1 MNASPALSTPSLEL
15 RTHRARQLMECFAE
29 RTGVCEG
36 GSLAPEA
43 KRARRYLWTDAF
55 AVCNFLSLA
64 EATGDERYAE
74 LAGQLVTAVHGTLGR
89 HRPDDW
95 RAGWLSGLSDR
106 GASTHP
112 TWGGL
117 RIGKPLPER
126 KWDDALDEQLEW
138 ERDGQY
144 FHYLTKWMHA
154 LDQLARHTRQPR
166 YNLWAR
172 ELAAVAF
179 AAFSVQPSRTAPRR
193 LVWKMSIDLSRPLID
208 SMGQHDALEG
218 LVTCVQLQST
228 ASALHVSVEGPSLT
242 EERNGFETMAAGA
255 GWATT
260 DPLGLGELLTDAYR
274 IAQLQLEGA
283 RFDGDLMS
291 TLLSAALE
299 GLAHFADQN
308 GLARP
313 AGSRLAFR
321 ELGLSVGL
329 HALERLGRL
338 NPQRGR
344 GPHAR
349 ASREEA
355 RLLEA
360 LSPAIPLGPQIDAYW
375 LKPEHR
381 EASAWAE
388 HLELNEV
395 ALATS
400 LCPVGFLEL
409 PPVT

>member
-1 MNASPALSTPSLEL
+1 MNASPALSTPGLEL
-15 RTHRARQLMECFAE
+15 RTQRALQLMDGFAE
-29 RTGVCEG
+29 RTGVCATQP
-36 GSLAPEA
+36 S
-43 KRARRYLWTDAF
+43 RRYLWTDAF

-64 EATGDERYAE
+64 EVTGDERYAE
-74 LAGQLVTAVHGTLGR
+74 LAGRLVAAVHGTLGR
-89 HRPDDW
+89 HRADDW

-117 RIGKPLPER
+117 RIGKALPER
-126 KWDDALDEQLEW
+126 KWDDGRDDQLEW

-154 LDQLARHTRQPR
+154 LDQLARRTRQPR

-179 AAFSVQPSRTAPRR
+179 AAFSVQPSRGAPRR
-193 LVWKMSIDLSRPLID
+193 LVWKMSIDLSRPLVD

-218 LVTCVQLQST
+218 LVTCVQLQNT
-228 ASALHVSVEGPSLT
+228 ASALHVSVEGPSLA
-242 EERNGFETMAAGA
+242 EERNGFEAMASG
-255 GWATT
+255 GTWATT

-274 IAQLQLEGA
+274 IAQLQAEGA
-283 RFDGDLMS
+283 RFEGELMT

-299 GLAHFADQN
+299 GLAQFARQN
-308 GLARP
+308 GLGRP

-329 HALERLGRL
+329 HALERLCRSS
-338 NPQRGR
+338 QKRGR

-349 ASREEA
+349 PSREEA

-360 LSPAIPLGPQIDAYW
+360 LGPAASLASEIDAFW

-381 EASAWAE
+381 EASGWAE
-388 HLELNEV
+388 HLDLNEV

-400 LCPVGFLEL
+400 LCPEGFLEI

>member
-1 MNASPALSTPSLEL
+1 MNATPALSTPTLEL
-15 RTHRARQLMECFAE
+15 RTQRSLQLMERFAE
-29 RTGVCEG
+29 RTEVCAG
-36 GSLAPEA
+36 QPS
-43 KRARRYLWTDAF
+43 RRYLWTDAL

-64 EATGDERYAE
+64 EVTGEVRYAE
-74 LAGQLVTAVHGTLGR
+74 LATRLVGAVHATLGQ
-89 HRPDDW
+89 HRADDW

-126 KWDDALDEQLEW
+126 KWDDPLDEQLEW

-144 FHYLTKWMHA
+144 FHYLTKWMLA
-154 LDQLARHTRQPR
+154 LDQLARRTRQPR
-166 YNLWAR
+166 FNLWAR

-179 AAFSVQPSRTAPRR
+179 AAFSVQPNKGAPRR
-193 LVWKMSIDLSRPLID
+193 LVWKMSIDLSRPLVD

-228 ASALHVSVEGPSLT
+228 ASALHVSVEGPSLA
-242 EERNGFETMAAGA
+242 EERNGFEAMITGGA
-255 GWATT
+255 WATT

-274 IAQLQLEGA
+274 IAQLQAEGA
-283 RFDGDLMS
+283 RFDGELM
-291 TLLSAALE
+291 TTVLSAALE
-299 GLAHFADQN
+299 GLAHLAHQN
-308 GLARP
+308 GLSRP

-329 HALERLGRL
+329 HALERLSRL
-338 NPQRGR
+338 ASQRGR

-349 ASREEA
+349 ASREEG

-360 LSPAIPLGPQIDAYW
+360 LGPAVALAPEIDAFW
-375 LKPEHR
+375 LKPENR
-381 EASAWAE
+381 EASGWAE
-388 HLELNEV
+388 HEDLNAV

-400 LCPVGFLEL
+400 LCPEGYLEL
-409 PPVT
+409 PSLT